1 MFVKGIWLR
10 SSLPV
15 FFRIGRREYHHPASG
30 EDAFNFLQETFLF
43 TGVEVFECLEAY
55 NDVDRSILEGNLA
68 ARALQKFDLLG
79 SSVAFA
85 CVSDRLRIGI
95 NARHT
100 RRRSRQER

>member
-1 MFVKGIWLR
+1 MFVKGVRLR

-15 FFRIGRREYHHPASG
+15 FFRIGRREYHHPATCKY
-30 EDAFNFLQETFLF
+30 ALNFLQETFLF
-43 TGVEVFECLEAY
+43 TGVEVFERLEAN
-55 NDVDRSILEGNLA
+55 NDVNRFIFERDFATRTLHKL
-68 ARALQKFDLLG
+68 DLLG